1 MKVTDLDTSYVTVT
15 RTEKR
20 YVLNEKV
27 FELDSCPDWAQ
38 YAAVDADG
46 EAYWY
51 SAKPE
56 TVEIGWIGDT
66 YDPVIIVDGKANAFD
81 ATDWQHSLIERPKK
95 VLEVT
100 MADLENKFGCKVKIV
115 KCCGTKEKVDVTS
128 EASAATSSNLSTDVY
143 KLDTQ
148 VFLLDRCP
156 SWAKWAA
163 VDHDGIASWYS
174 VKPVL
179 SSDKRWQLPRGV
191 LGCCRTIER
200 SGAGQYMRFDAS
212 SYYDS
217 AVEKK
222 ACLSQA
228 KACKDN
234 A

>member
-1 MKVTDLDTSYVTVT
+1 MKITDLDTRDVTVT

-38 YAAVDADG
+38 YAAVDECG
-46 EAYWY
+46 TAYWHENKPCHMLHQWFHRSDSRYKAIADY
-51 SAKPE
+51 SF
-56 TVEIGWIGDT
+56 DT
-66 YDPVIIVDGKANAFD
+66 
-81 ATDWQHSLIERPKK
+81 TDWQHSLIERPRK

-100 MADLENKFGCKVKIV
+100 MADLEKKFGCKVKIV
-115 KCCGTKEKVDVTS
+115 KCCGTKEKIATAS
-128 EASAATSSNLSTDVY
+128 EAAAAISSNLSTDVY

-174 VKPVL
+174 TKPVL
-179 SSDKRWQLPRGV
+179 SSDKRWQVPRGV
-191 LGCCRTIER
+191 LGCCMPIER
-200 SGAGQYMRFDAS
+200 VGAGQYMRFDAS

-222 ACLSQA
+222 ACLIQSRA
-228 KACKDN
+228 REDN

>member
-1 MKVTDLDTSYVTVT
+1 MKVTDLDTKDVTVT

-20 YVLNEKV
+20 YILNEKV
-27 FELDSCPDWAQ
+27 FELDDCPDWAQ

-51 SAKPE
+51 SSKPK
-56 TVEIGWIGDT
+56 TVENGWIGDT
-66 YDPVIIVDGKANAFD
+66 YSPVVMVDGKANVFD
-81 ATDWQHSLIERPKK
+81 PTDWQHSLIERPKK

-100 MADLENKFGCKVKIV
+100 MADLEKKFGCKVKVV
-115 KCCGTKEKVDVTS
+115 KCCGTKEKIDVTS
-128 EASAATSSNLSTDVY
+128 EAAAATSSNLSADVY

-174 VKPVL
+174 TKPVL

-191 LGCCRTIER
+191 LGCCMPIER
-200 SGAGQYMRFDAS
+200 SGTGQYMSFDAS

-222 ACLSQA
+222 ACLSQY